1 MEANP
6 ALDVAS
12 LSAIDVHV
20 HAEVSEAGHHSL
32 SGELEQASARYFKT
46 GGQGSPSPG
55 QRKDLE
61 A

>member
-1 MEANP
+1 MEANQ

-32 SGELEQASARYFKT
+32 SDDLEQAWDGAVGHPPL
-46 GGQGSPSPG
+46 GGW
-55 QRKDLE
+55 
-61 A
+61 